1 MKNAVLLIIDGMDGE
16 ACADRIDQLLSD
28 TAGVSEVRVS
38 LLAGQASLAL
48 DSAAMPAQQLLHKL
62 AAAGYPARAASAPG
76 ASPSGCCGGC
86 CGA

>member
-16 ACADRIDQLLSD
+16 ACADKIDQLLSD
-28 TAGVSEVRVS
+28 TAGVSDVRVS

-48 DSAAMPAQQLLHKL
+48 DSGTMSAQQLMRNLD
-62 AAAGYPARAASAPG
+62 AAGYPARAAIEPA

-86 CGA
+86 CGG